1 MANYISFSKNMAEKI
16 KIVLADDHPIVRQ
29 GLRQMIES
37 DANLLIVAE
46 AGDGETALA
55 LIEKHQPDVAVL
67 DVDMPKMG
75 GFALVRELRD
85 RKINVQVVF
94 LTMHGE
100 KEVFQAALDLG
111 VKGYV
116 LKDSATTEIAASI
129 KSVAENRPFFS
140 SSLSGLLLNRR
151 RNVEDFESENQGL
164 NQLTPTERRILK
176 LVAEEKT
183 SKEIGE
189 QLFTSHRTIEKHR
202 ANISRKLGLQG
213 SLALVK
219 FALAHKSEL

>member
-1 MANYISFSKNMAEKI
+1 
-16 KIVLADDHPIVRQ
+16 
-29 GLRQMIES
+29 
-37 DANLLIVAE
+37 
-46 AGDGETALA
+46 
-55 LIEKHQPDVAVL
+55 
-67 DVDMPKMG
+67 
-75 GFALVRELRD
+75 
-85 RKINVQVVF
+85 
-94 LTMHGE
+94 MHGE

-116 LKDSATTEIAASI
+116 LKDSATTEIVAAI

-151 RNVEDFESENQGL
+151 RNVEDFESENQGI
-164 NQLTPTERRILK
+164 NQLTATERRILK

>member
-1 MANYISFSKNMAEKI
+1 MAEKI

-85 RKINVQVVF
+85 RKINVRVVF

-111 VKGYV
+111 VQGYV
-116 LKDSATTEIAASI
+116 LKDSATTEIVASI
-129 KSVAENRPFFS
+129 KSVAEDRPFFS

-151 RNVEDFESENQGL
+151 QNIEDFESENQGL

-189 QLFTSHRTIEKHR
+189 QLFTSHRTIEMHR
-202 ANISRKLGLQG
+202 ANISRKLNLQG